1 MNLFKFLVGAATIT
15 VGACAV
21 AGKVHRDKQ
30 RQEEL
35 DEFLCPDIDEPIE
48 KEIQP
53 SVSPL
58 KNMESDIMGFKE
70 AEEEILPVTLTYS
83 FDSKEAAKQFQT
95 EIAENGLTSSYDD
108 EDKLVDVIYHEGVNE
123 SDLKILSNTLV
134 NACTNTSAE
143 YKGFHFNKL
152 WLEGAQAILIW
163 YNSSVYGGGYVM
175 EAIEVSHLTF
185 SYDGK
190 NDILKDVSFSIP
202 KGSYTTIIGHNG
214 SGKSTMAKLI
224 IGLLEAKKG
233 KIQILGQELNE
244 ESVYELRSHIGIVFQ
259 NPDNQFIGS
268 TVADDIA
275 FGLENHCVEQEKMQ
289 GIIEDV
295 AGRVGMT
302 DFLSA
307 EPTKLSGGQKQR
319 VAIAGILAI
328 EPDIIIFDESTSMLD
343 PQGKASINAQ
353 IRKLHEEKNITI
365 LSITHDME
373 EVAQSEN
380 VIVLENGEIAMQGT
394 PMDIFKQEDKL
405 AKMQLDIPFGLKIS
419 KELKKRGIF
428 KENVCRLDEVVEKL
442 CRLK

>member
-1 MNLFKFLVGAATIT
+1 MKLFKFLLGAATIT

-21 AGKVHRDKQ
+21 AGKMRRDKQ

-48 KEIQP
+48 KEIK
-53 SVSPL
+53 SNESPL
-58 KNMESDIMGFKE
+58 KHMEADIMGFKE
-70 AEEEILPVTLTYS
+70 AQEDILPVTLTYS
-83 FDSKEAAKQFQT
+83 FDSKDSAKQFQT
-95 EIAENGLTSSYDD
+95 EIAEKGLTSSYDD
-108 EDKLVDVIYHEGVNE
+108 EDKVVDVIYHDGVNE
-123 SDLKILSNTLV
+123 SDLKILSDTLV
-134 NACTNTSAE
+134 NACTNASAE
-143 YKGFHFNKL
+143 YKGFHFNKE

-233 KIQILGQELNE
+233 KIQILGKELNE
-244 ESVYELRSHIGIVFQ
+244 ESVYELRSHVGIVFQ

-295 AGRVGMT
+295 ASRVGMT

-394 PMDIFKQEDKL
+394 PMEIFKQEDKL
-405 AKMQLDIPFGLKIS
+405 AKMQLDIPFALKIS
-419 KELKKRGIF
+419 KELKKRKIF

>member
-1 MNLFKFLVGAATIT
+1 
-15 VGACAV
+15 
-21 AGKVHRDKQ
+21 
-30 RQEEL
+30 
-35 DEFLCPDIDEPIE
+35 
-48 KEIQP
+48 
-53 SVSPL
+53 
-58 KNMESDIMGFKE
+58 
-70 AEEEILPVTLTYS
+70 
-83 FDSKEAAKQFQT
+83 
-95 EIAENGLTSSYDD
+95 
-108 EDKLVDVIYHEGVNE
+108 
-123 SDLKILSNTLV
+123 
-134 NACTNTSAE
+134 
-143 YKGFHFNKL
+143 
-152 WLEGAQAILIW
+152 
-163 YNSSVYGGGYVM
+163 M

-233 KIQILGQELNE
+233 KIQILGKELTE
-244 ESVYELRSHIGIVFQ
+244 ESVYELRSHVGIVFQ

-295 AGRVGMT
+295 ASRVGMT

-394 PMDIFKQEDKL
+394 PMEVFKQEDKL
-405 AKMQLDIPFGLKIS
+405 AKMQLDIPFALKIS